1 MLLPFQHRVSWR
13 ILPMP
18 SASAVFDQLVIDG
31 LAIRQE
37 HRGNG
42 APVLVLAERLERD
55 TTVTERI
62 DRTESLRMNGIVD
75 VDSSMRNDW
84 KIQEKVGRPSN

>member
-1 MLLPFQHRVSWR
+1 
-13 ILPMP
+13 MP

-31 LAIRQE
+31 RAIRPE
-37 HRGNG
+37 HIGHG

-62 DRTESLRMNGIVD
+62 DGQNR
-75 VDSSMRNDW
+75 
-84 KIQEKVGRPSN
+84 

>member
-1 MLLPFQHRVSWR
+1 
-13 ILPMP
+13 MP
-18 SASAVFDQLVIDG
+18 SASAVFDQLVIYG
-31 LAIRQE
+31 RATRQE

-75 VDSSMRNDW
+75 VDSSMQNDW
-84 KIQEKVGRPSN
+84 KIQEKVGGPSN